1 MRLNLDL
8 IDWHNKI
15 NLEKPLSF
23 FQKFRNKMR
32 VTLNCYG
39 LPEEDDEDTYIIY
52 NHDDFEGK
60 VGEKWLIKRR

>member
-1 MRLNLDL
+1 
-8 IDWHNKI
+8 
-15 NLEKPLSF
+15 
-23 FQKFRNKMR
+23 MR